1 MRKQIHRLLAISSI
15 ALASLGASTV
25 SNAFPLTIT
34 PAGTLLGFSLT
45 TVVSSLNGG
54 TASCCHVLGSAVNSA
69 GQIIVN
75 DGFSFKNYLFA
86 NVDNQVG
93 PGAAISSAVD
103 NGFPVAMANAIG
115 TVYAGGG
122 PLRKLNNDGST
133 ATTYTDI
140 TVSLGM
146 WTNPVNQHLIAVGSA
161 TGVGSGLLDIDVSG
175 PVPVARL
182 INGAGSDGVTVS
194 PDGTIV
200 YTNSAAYRISDGAL
214 LGSYFVSGADG
225 MGVITSGNALNGD
238 IIVSTTGGLLVLLDS
253 DNNFAQT
260 IIADSGGYGD
270 FTSPDFTTGTLL
282 VSSGDYLMRLGC
294 GQGCGVGA
302 PPPNVPEPSILWLA
316 GIGLLG
322 LTRVRKSARS
332 EA

>member
-25 SNAFPLTIT
+25 SSAFPLTIT
-34 PAGTLLGFSLT
+34 AAGANLGFSLS
-45 TVVSSLNGG
+45 TVVSNLSGG
-54 TASCCHVLGSAVNSA
+54 QTGCCFVLGSAVNSD
-69 GQIIVN
+69 GKIIVN
-75 DGFSFKNYLFA
+75 NAGNSFNYLFN

-93 PGAAISSAVD
+93 PGAAISSTPD
-103 NGFPVAMANAIG
+103 GHFPTAMANANG

-122 PLRKLNNDGST
+122 VFRKLNNDGST
-133 ATTYTDI
+133 ATVYSDI
-140 TVSLGM
+140 SVSLCM
-146 WTNPVNQHLIAVGSA
+146 WTNPVNQHIIAVGSA
-161 TGVGSGLLDIDVSG
+161 TGVGSGLIDIDVSG
-175 PVPVARL
+175 VVPTARL
-182 INGAGSDGVTVS
+182 INGAFSDGVTVS

-214 LGSYFVSGADG
+214 LGTYNVPGADG

-238 IIVSTTGGLLVLLDS
+238 IIVSTTGGLLVLLDPL
-253 DNNFAQT
+253 NFFAQT

-302 PPPNVPEPSILWLA
+302 PPPNVPEPSMLWLA

-332 EA
+332 DA